1 MATTD
6 EILDAA
12 RELGELIAEHPAA
25 KRLEEIAAELGNDR
39 DAQRLLADNQRLIET
54 LVQKQQQGQAIEPA
68 EKQKLEQLQNS
79 LAMHPTLRSLQVAQM
94 ELADLMRRVDE
105 AMEGATPDAP
115 EAASPAPGPSI
126 IQ

>member
-6 EILDAA
+6 QILDAA
-12 RELGELIAEHPAA
+12 RKLGEMIADHPAA
-25 KRLEEIAAELGNDR
+25 KRLEQIATELGNDR

-54 LVQKQQQGQAIEPA
+54 LVQKQQQGQPIEPA
-68 EKQKLEQLQNS
+68 EKQKLDQLQSS

-94 ELADLMRRVDE
+94 ELADLMRRVDD
-105 AMEGATPDAP
+105 AMEGQTPDAP
-115 EAASPAPGPSI
+115 GAGAAPGPSI